1 MTISVYI
8 ARNGHVVLSRNTLPA
23 VLAMTI
29 CYVLLLT
36 SEMLADP
43 IKPAVPDVARPLPL
57 TAVRLSGGPLKQ
69 AQDLTAKYLLELEP
83 DRMMAGYRKRA
94 GLEPKAEGYEGW
106 DAVDGRQLTG
116 HIAGHYLSGVSLMY
130 AATGDERFKER
141 ADYLVK
147 EMKEVQDKQGDG
159 YLGALL
165 GTKPGVRQ
173 RRFGRPQPEDLTDG
187 KELFKRLSEGEI
199 RSGGFDLN
207 GMWSPWYVLHK
218 TYAGLRD
225 AYRHTGNKTAL
236 EVETKFAEWAEKI
249 LAPLDDEQIQRML
262 NTEFGGMNE
271 IFADLYADT
280 GDKRWLDMS
289 YKFEHKSFI
298 EPLKQG
304 VDNLGGKHG
313 NTQVP
318 KLIGSLARYAYIGDR
333 SDFSAARFF
342 WERVADHH
350 SFATGGHGK
359 DEYFGEPDQLNDRVD
374 GRTAETCNVY
384 NMLKLTRRLF
394 ALDPNPR
401 YAEFEERALFNHIL
415 GSIDSKDGSTC
426 YMVPVGMGVQ
436 REYQDMFRSFTCC
449 VGSGMESHA
458 LHGDGIYY
466 ESGDRLWVNLY
477 APSTARWE
485 AGKVDLTM
493 NTDFP
498 EGESATATLKL
509 ESPKEFTLA
518 LRRPAWAGDGFAVT
532 VNGESIEDL
541 PKPESYVE
549 IKREWNSGDT
559 IAVTL
564 PKKLHLEALRD
575 NRHRVAVMWGPL
587 TMAGDLGPARQRER
601 GRGGD
606 GGGRGQRPRRPDV
619 PVFVAADRPVSEW
632 VKPDDGAPGNFR
644 SEGVGRETD
653 VELVPFYRLHRRMY
667 SAYWDV
673 FTPAEWDKRSEQI
686 AAERERLRKLEEST
700 VAYAQPGEMQPE
712 RDFNFQGEDST
723 FVRESGRPGRAGL
736 DWFSFDL
743 PVDSSQRQTLVVTYY
758 SGSRRRES
766 KFKILVGGQHLADV
780 AVEEQKPAR
789 FFDAEYPI
797 PAEFT
802 NGKEKVT
809 VRFETS
815 DNHEIGPVFGIRMV
829 RASGRSSDRLDISAP
844 PESFFEKVRERDQ
857 EAAREFYKKY
867 LDVSGI
873 PVVSAGEVADQ
884 ALLRT
889 HEIVSHMLAGRPDVI
904 DAMKGRDMYLII
916 IGKDQL
922 YTDMPEYR
930 NARNKDYL
938 NERVR
943 GTGGNPTSFGEENL
957 LSLPLDRYDDES
969 IGVHEFCH
977 TIDGAL
983 RSIDPDWS
991 GRRDAVYKKAI
1002 SKGLYK
1008 NAYAGSNPG
1017 EYWAEI
1023 GQSYFDCN
1031 RVNNWNH
1038 GPVGTREQL
1047 KVYDPEGYELC
1058 RTTFKLS
1065 PEQDWRYSWLQKLP
1079 NITPP
1084 SAKFNID
1091 PYYTK
1096 FTWAREFPVIG
1107 REASD
1112 EALLKANDTIR
1123 KMFAYR
1129 HDILKALIND
1139 WQGAVLEDPSA
1150 DRTKNTAL
1158 ATGVKLVVLGKDE
1171 SIADLPEFK
1180 DAPSDGASIDRLS
1193 RTFDYSPD
1201 KKLLI
1206 VGEENVIGDP
1216 HRPGVGD
1223 NQVVSVFAKAI
1234 YRAVG
1239 TRPEDPDFSNRGRN
1253 VQQYELRVERLD
1265 KRFDA
1270 KVNGLFEKAIAAG
1283 KWKGTTAIHGPDDYW
1298 TKGVLVYFNA
1308 TGQDAAPND
1317 ADLPIITREQLKAYD
1332 PDLYSLVHETMAYGG
1347 HVDWQFEPARP

>member
-1 MTISVYI
+1 MTIPIYSGRI
-8 ARNGHVVLSRNTLPA
+8 GHVARCRSVFSGVTA
-23 VLAMTI
+23 TTI
-29 CYVLLLT
+29 CCVLLLAAKVIA
-36 SEMLADP
+36 EP
-43 IKPAVPDVARPLPL
+43 IQPAVPDVARPLPL
-57 TAVRLSGGPLKQ
+57 AAVRLTGGPLKQ

-94 GLEPKAEGYEGW
+94 GLEPKAEGYGGW
-106 DAVDGRQLTG
+106 DEVDGRQLTG
-116 HIAGHYLSGVSLMY
+116 HIAGHYLSAVSLMY

-141 ADYLVK
+141 ADYLVQ

-165 GTKPGVRQ
+165 GNKPGVRP
-173 RRFGRPQPEDLTDG
+173 RRFGQLRPEDLADG

-225 AYRHTGNKTAL
+225 AYRFTGNKTAL
-236 EVETKFAEWAEKI
+236 EVETKFSEWAEKI

-280 GDKRWLDMS
+280 GDKRWLDLS

-304 VDNLGGKHG
+304 RDNLAGKHG
-313 NTQVP
+313 NTAVP
-318 KLIGSLARYAYIGDR
+318 KLIGSLARYGYIGDE
-333 SDFSAARFF
+333 SDFAAARFF

-359 DEYFGEPDQLNDRVD
+359 DEYFGTADELNDKID

-384 NMLKLTRRLF
+384 NMLKLTRKLF

-415 GSIDSKDGSTC
+415 GSIDSNDGSTC

-466 ESGDRLWVNLY
+466 EAGDKLWVNLY

-485 AGKVDLTM
+485 SGGVNLTM
-493 NTDFP
+493 DTDFP
-498 EGESATATLKL
+498 EGESATATLTL
-509 ESPKEFTLA
+509 DSPKDFTLA
-518 LRRPAWAGDGFAVT
+518 LRRPAWAGDGFAAT
-532 VNGESIEDL
+532 VNGAAIADL
-541 PKPESYVE
+541 PKPGSYVE
-549 IKREWNSGDT
+549 IKRTWNSGDK
-559 IAVTL
+559 ISVTL
-564 PKKLHLEALRD
+564 PKKLHLEPLPD
-575 NRHRVAVMWGPL
+575 NPHRVAVMWGPL
-587 TMAGDLGPARQRER
+587 TMAGDLGPARQRGR
-601 GRGGD
+601 GRGE
-606 GGGRGQRPRRPDV
+606 GGGRRERPQRPEV
-619 PVFVAADRPVSEW
+619 PVFIAADQPVGEW
-632 VKPDDGAPGNFR
+632 IKPAADAPGKFQ
-644 SEGVGRETD
+644 SVGVGREKD
-653 VELVPFYRLHRRMY
+653 VDLVPFYRLHRRTY

-673 FTPAEWDKRSEQI
+673 FSPATWEKRAAEI
-686 AAERERLRKLEEST
+686 AAERDRVRKLEQAT

-712 RDFNFQGEDST
+712 RDFNFQGEESN
-723 FVRESGRPGRAGL
+723 FVRESGRAGRAGL

-743 PVDSSQRQTLVVTYY
+743 PVDSAQPQKLIVTYY

-766 KFKILVGGQHLADV
+766 KFKILIEGQQLADV
-780 AVEEQKPAR
+780 SVEERRPAR

-797 PAEFT
+797 PAELVA
-802 NGKEKVT
+802 GKEKVT

-815 DNHEIGPVFGIRMV
+815 DNHEIGPVFGLRVIRT
-829 RASGRSSDRLDISAP
+829 GDQPSAAPTVSEP
-844 PESFFEKVRERDQ
+844 PEAFFEKVRERDRD
-857 EAAREFYKKY
+857 AAREFYKKY
-867 LDVSGI
+867 LDVRGI
-873 PVVSAGEVADQ
+873 PVVASGDVADE

-904 DAMKGRDMYLII
+904 EAMKDRDMYLII

-930 NARNKDYL
+930 NARNKEYL

-991 GRRDAVYKKAI
+991 DRRNAVYQNAI

-1023 GQSYFDCN
+1023 GQAYFDCN

-1038 GPVGTREQL
+1038 GPVGNREQL
-1047 KVYDPEGYELC
+1047 KSYDPEGYELC
-1058 RTTFKLS
+1058 RATFKLS
-1065 PEQDWRYSWLQKLP
+1065 PEQDWRYSWVQKLP

-1084 SAKFNID
+1084 PAKFKID

-1112 EALLKANDTIR
+1112 EAMLKANDTIR

-1139 WQGAVLEDPSA
+1139 
-1150 DRTKNTAL
+1150 
-1158 ATGVKLVVLGKDE
+1158 GVKLVVLGKEE
-1171 SIADLPEFK
+1171 SIADLPDFK
-1180 DAPSDGASIDRLS
+1180 ESIGGGAGVDRLS
-1193 RTFDYSPD
+1193 RTLYYSPD
-1201 KKLLI
+1201 TKLLV
-1206 VGEENVIGDP
+1206 VGEENVLADP
-1216 HRPGVGD
+1216 SEPNVGD
-1223 NQVVSVFAKAI
+1223 NQVIRVFAKAI
-1234 YRAVG
+1234 HRLTG
-1239 TRPEDPDFSNRGRN
+1239 TRPEDPDFSNRGRG
-1253 VQQYELRVERLD
+1253 VQQYELRVERMD
-1265 KRFDA
+1265 ERFDA
-1270 KVNGLFEKAIAAG
+1270 KLKELFDKATEAG
-1283 KWKGTTAIHGPDDYW
+1283 KWKGTTAIHDRGDYW
-1298 TKGVLVYFNA
+1298 AQGVLAYFDA
-1308 TGQDAAPND
+1308 VGQDAAPND
-1317 ADLPIITREQLKAYD
+1317 ADFPITTREQLKEYD
-1332 PDLYSLVHETMAYGG
+1332 PDLYNLVHETMAYGG
-1347 HVDWQFEPARP
+1347 RVDWRFEPAHR